1 MTWPRQ
7 RTAVPTGT
15 CRLLG
20 ACVQPFHDPI
30 RGYGVRV
37 LLRWYRIELFRSSIL
52 YRQRLYADAETLT
65 LRVRVGGQ
73 MSASVAPCCLGQ
85 NWPRA
90 CSGGGTIAVS
100 GQHSAGPQPG
110 EESWPVTVWIMD
122 GCDVMGRSEPS
133 NRCRP
138 RTAVKA
144 VAMHLTTPRDSRVST
159 T

>member
-1 MTWPRQ
+1 MPGWADTLTDVMTWPRQ

-73 MSASVAPCCLGQ
+73 MSICC
-85 NWPRA
+85 
-90 CSGGGTIAVS
+90 AVLPWTKLTSCVQRWWHDS
-100 GQHSAGPQPG
+100 GQRSALRRAAAWRG
-110 EESWPVTVWIMD
+110 ELTCDCMD
-122 GCDVMGRSEPS
+122 YGR
-133 NRCRP
+133 
-138 RTAVKA
+138 
-144 VAMHLTTPRDSRVST
+144 M
-159 T
+159 